1 MRTQNIL
8 LVGVG
13 GQGTI
18 LAAKILA
25 EVAVLQGFDV
35 KMSEVHGMAQRGG
48 SVVTHV
54 RLGEQVHSPLVEQG
68 EADYIVAFERLEA
81 LRWAHF
87 LREGGC
93 IVVNDQRID
102 PMTVITGQFRYPP
115 EILATLQAGAG
126 DVVVLDALQ
135 LAREVGSIKAVN
147 VVLLGALAERMQIEK
162 SRWLEAIR
170 RTVPAKTLELNLEAF
185 AAGFAAAGAPEQAD
199 AY

>member
-25 EVAVLQGFDV
+25 EVAVLQGLDV

-54 RLGEQVHSPLVEQG
+54 RMGEKVYSPLVEEG
-68 EADYIVAFERLEA
+68 EADYIVAFEKLEA
-81 LRWAHF
+81 LRWAHY
-87 LREGGC
+87 LREGGS

-102 PMTVITGQFRYPP
+102 PMTVITGQAPYPP
-115 EILATLQAGAG
+115 EILETLQAGAEC
-126 DVVVLDALQ
+126 VVVIDALQ

-147 VVLLGALAERMQIEK
+147 VVLLGALARAMPIENEQ
-162 SRWLEAIR
+162 WLEAIHR
-170 RTVPAKTLELNLEAF
+170 IVPAKTLELNLKAF
-185 AAGFAAAGAPEQAD
+185 AAGFAAAAG
-199 AY
+199 